1 MGEMEYAFIDKDGME
16 RDVLA
21 ILKGTLSDFGLDGD
35 EYYSEL
41 ADEEARRLALS
52 FSESMEKYCHM
63 ADTRMIGNFA
73 NIREDWD
80 RIPGFVKSDVKPWGR
95 FDDIV
100 RSIDDRTIGAEDL
113 EKFQQ
118 WANDWFF
125 TAFGTWAIC
134 YNFGSLVSELEY
146 EKEREEAVA

>member
-1 MGEMEYAFIDKDGME
+1 MEYAFIDKDGME

-21 ILKGTLSDFGLDGD
+21 ILIGKLADFGLDGD
-35 EYYSEL
+35 EYYREL
-41 ADEEARRLALS
+41 AQEEAGRLALS

-80 RIPGFVKSDVKPWGR
+80 VIPDFVKSDVRPWGR

-100 RSIDDRTIGAEDL
+100 RAIDDRTIDAGDL
-113 EKFQQ
+113 RKFQK

-125 TAFGTWAIC
+125 TAFGTWAIG
-134 YNFGSLVSELEY
+134 YNFGSLVSELEC